1 MTNNKICI
9 KKYYYEIITLKWEV
23 MLDMENKKAN
33 KRNNPDFRENK
44 FTQEGTIVEPDK
56 AATHPPS
63 LNEVPKETN
72 PQ

>member
-1 MTNNKICI
+1 
-9 KKYYYEIITLKWEV
+9 
-23 MLDMENKKAN
+23 MENKKAN

-44 FTQEGTIVEPDK
+44 FTQEGAIVEPVK